1 MLAVQI
7 GVLLLIAGSLGG
19 MFAFTDVYHEI
30 QKNIVTVLCLSCIK
44 LQPITEREFI
54 FNTTNNVP
62 HPDFVL
68 KNLTKGPVFIEYS
81 EDVCAACDTMHPVI
95 EQLFNVHFEKQDMAV
110 QTIQFHQSNI
120 TFIYINIDHTTKE
133 MRNTLPIYDKDKIGG
148 LPMFAIITLGN
159 DTGSIKPYYTT
170 LYGTLNLP
178 TNEQRISFLTD
189 VVQESIDF
197 YHQYEEGFYTEH

>member
-1 MLAVQI
+1 MKEV
-7 GVLLLIAGSLGG
+7 VE
-19 MFAFTDVYHEI
+19 TDLHDV
-30 QKNIVTVLCLSCIK
+30 NIV
-44 LQPITEREFI
+44 
-54 FNTTNNVP
+54 
-62 HPDFVL
+62 
-68 KNLTKGPVFIEYS
+68 KG
-81 EDVCAACDTMHPVI
+81 
-95 EQLFNVHFEKQDMAV
+95 MAV